1 MISDTNWMYY
11 EIIIKPFEYFKKVV
25 HKVVQ
30 YCTIFYAWKQG
41 PCQHFELRGAKSFFN
56 LIRVDSYIKLGQSFE
71 IFFSK
76 CP

>member
-41 PCQHFELRGAKSFFN
+41 PCQHFDK
-56 LIRVDSYIKLGQSFE
+56 
-71 IFFSK
+71 IFFQPNK
-76 CP
+76 GRLIH